1 MANSDV
7 FTISALLILVMGAV
21 CFYLYTRIK
30 QTEKKLALVEGILL
44 DLKTATEASFLDF
57 PAATS
62 YMLTKD
68 LGDDTFNGME
78 AEDEDEDEDD
88 DGGIEGGDDF
98 PFEAEESS
106 GNEQD
111 IGTVNVTKSD
121 NTMTVTEES
130 TPAAEPPTKVQIH
143 DIDLELMNV
152 KELIAVARSKGLTVS
167 KTMRKQ
173 QIIDAINAATVTVAA
188 TANVEEPIEEVSPDG
203 FATESSL
210 LTGSSLGSA
219 PF

>member
-1 MANSDV
+1 
-7 FTISALLILVMGAV
+7 MGAV

-62 YMLTKD
+62 YMITKD
-68 LGDDTFNGME
+68 VGDDGFNPLDDTESTGNE
-78 AEDEDEDEDD
+78 EQEDD
-88 DGGIEGGDDF
+88 TDEMDNF
-98 PFEAEESS
+98 PFESEETNP
-106 GNEQD
+106 GNT
-111 IGTVNVTKSD
+111 INVTKTDTIVS
-121 NTMTVTEES
+121 
-130 TPAAEPPTKVQIH
+130 AEPTIPATESVKESP

-173 QIIDAINAATVTVAA
+173 QIIDAINAATATATAA
-188 TANVEEPIEEVSPDG
+188 TADEQLEEVSPDG
-203 FATESSL
+203 FANESSL
-210 LTGSSLGSA
+210 LTGSTLGSA

>member
-78 AEDEDEDEDD
+78 EEDDEDEDE

-98 PFEAEESS
+98 PEESS

-111 IGTVNVTKSD
+111 IGTINVTKSD

-130 TPAAEPPTKVQIH
+130 TPAAEPPTKVEIH
-143 DIDLELMNV
+143 DIDLDLMNV

-173 QIIDAINAATVTVAA
+173 QIIDAINAATVMAAA
-188 TANVEEPIEEVSPDG
+188 TTNIEEPIEEVSPDG
-203 FATESSL
+203 FVTESSL